1 MSTEKDSMLRV
12 RLTQR
17 QSDELDA
24 IIDEL
29 QAQMPE
35 ASVTT
40 SSIARYAL
48 EKYVSDHIAKRDG
61 TKIFIEINTADA
73 TDEDIKNLYDLISKL
88 FDETKDNCSQ
98 TVHYMVGEIFEPVM
112 IKMASLIKPKKP
124 EVKAGE

>member
-61 TKIFIEINTADA
+61 TKIFIEISHRRCHRRGHK
-73 TDEDIKNLYDLISKL
+73 E
-88 FDETKDNCSQ
+88 
-98 TVHYMVGEIFEPVM
+98 
-112 IKMASLIKPKKP
+112 SLRPSFQ
-124 EVKAGE
+124 VV

>member
-40 SSIARYAL
+40 SSITRYAL

-61 TKIFIEINTADA
+61 TKLFVEVSTAGA
-73 TDEDIKNLYDLISKL
+73 TDEDIKNLYGLLSKL
-88 FDETKDNCSQ
+88 FDETKDNYSPM
-98 TVHYMVGEIFEPVM
+98 VHYMVGEILEPVM
-112 IKMASLIKPKKP
+112 MKMARLMKLNKPG
-124 EVKAGE
+124 VKANE

>member
-12 RLTQR
+12 RLTKR

-48 EKYVSDHIAKRDG
+48 EKYVSDHIASVTVQRFSLK
-61 TKIFIEINTADA
+61 
-73 TDEDIKNLYDLISKL
+73 SVQQMP
-88 FDETKDNCSQ
+88 Q
-98 TVHYMVGEIFEPVM
+98 TRI
-112 IKMASLIKPKKP
+112 
-124 EVKAGE
+124 

>member
-29 QAQMPE
+29 QVQMPE

-48 EKYVSDHIAKRDG
+48 KKYVSDHIAKRDG
-61 TKIFIEINTADA
+61 TKIFIEVSTAHA

-88 FDETKDNCSQ
+88 FDETKENYSPM
-98 TVHYMVGEIFEPVM
+98 VHYMVGEIFEPVM
-112 IKMASLIKPKKP
+112 MRMASIMKPKKP
-124 EVKAGE
+124 EVKASE

>member
-17 QSDELDA
+17 QSDELNS

-40 SSIARYAL
+40 SSIARHAL
-48 EKYVSDHIAKRDG
+48 EKYVSDHIAKRDE
-61 TKIFIEINTADA
+61 TKIFIEIGTEDA
-73 TDEDIKNLYDLISKL
+73 TDDDIKNLYNLISKML
-88 FDETKDNCSQ
+88 DDAKENYSQ
-98 TVHYMVGEIFEPVM
+98 SVHYMVGEIFEPIM
-112 IKMASLIKPKKP
+112 MRMANIMKPKKP
-124 EVKAGE
+124 EVKASE

>member
-40 SSIARYAL
+40 SSI
-48 EKYVSDHIAKRDG
+48 
-61 TKIFIEINTADA
+61 
-73 TDEDIKNLYDLISKL
+73 EDTLWRS
-88 FDETKDNCSQ
+88 
-98 TVHYMVGEIFEPVM
+98 M
-112 IKMASLIKPKKP
+112 
-124 EVKAGE
+124 

>member
-17 QSDELDA
+17 QSDELDS

-40 SSIARYAL
+40 SSIARHAL
-48 EKYVSDHIAKRDG
+48 EKYVSDHTAKRDG
-61 TKIFIEINTADA
+61 TKIFIEVSTADA
-73 TDEDIKNLYDLISKL
+73 TEEDIKNLYNLISKML
-88 FDETKDNCSQ
+88 DDAKENYSQ
-98 TVHYMVGEIFEPVM
+98 TVYYMAGEIFEPVM
-112 IKMASLIKPKKP
+112 MRMASLMKPKKP
-124 EVKAGE
+124 EVK